1 MKKLPWMRIIWPS
14 FLSACVLEMLVFAL
28 VDPSE
33 LRWTHGIEPW
43 SSTGIYS
50 VSFFLF
56 WALTLVSSAT
66 TAWLTEPA
74 AD

>member
-1 MKKLPWMRIIWPS
+1 MKKLPWMRILWPS

-28 VDPSE
+28 VDPTE
-33 LRWTHGIEPW
+33 LRWTHGIEQW

-74 AD
+74 VD

>member
-1 MKKLPWMRIIWPS
+1 MKKLPWMRILWPS

-28 VDPSE
+28 VDPTE
-33 LRWTHGIEPW
+33 LRWTNGIEQW

-74 AD
+74 VD